1 VLFEKLAKEFVIA
14 KSGRLGCCSRLYL
27 TLLKWFVN
35 PIMLYNDKD
44 TLDAVLEKHA
54 KGEIE
59 TPHELEQ
66 IMVNDAYNHIKR
78 SYDNVEGNKE
88 LSGHLQ

>member
-14 KSGRLGCCSRLYL
+14 KSNKLGCCSSIYL
-27 TLLKWFVN
+27 TLLKSFVN
-35 PIMLYNDKD
+35 PIMLYNDKKS
-44 TLDAVLEKHA
+44 LEDVKAKHA

-66 IMVNDAYNHIKR
+66 IMLNDAYNHIKKA
-78 SYDNVEGNKE
+78 YDNVDGNGQ
-88 LSGHLQ
+88 LAVHLR